1 MHEGKKEGFTLIE
14 LLIVIVILG
23 ILAAF
28 VSGNFFSSLKK
39 GRDARRKADLNN
51 VKKALEMYYED
62 NLKYPDKL
70 TWGFPLIDTK
80 GRMYIKRLPKDP
92 TLGCSYKYEH
102 VSSPQEGWR
111 LYSIIENPLDSEEGV
126 NQSGYTGKNCGCGTC
141 KYMITSSN
149 LEE

>member
-1 MHEGKKEGFTLIE
+1 MRRGKKKGFTLIE

-28 VSGNFFSSLKK
+28 VSGSFFSSLKK

-62 NLKYPDKL
+62 HLEYPDGL
-70 TWGFPLIDTK
+70 TWGNPLVDDQ

-92 TLGCSYKYEH
+92 IPGCHYKYEH
-102 VSSPQEGWR
+102 VTSPQEGWR
-111 LYSIIENPLDSEEGV
+111 LYSIIENPLDSGEGV
-126 NQSGYTGKNCGCGTC
+126 NQSGYTGKDCGCGTC
-141 KYMITSSN
+141 KYIITSSN